1 MPFRLAALFL
11 CLVACG
17 GPPGGGLTT
26 AVIDTAANGVIHV
39 ANRGPTQWAGTDG
52 WRLVAERVIR
62 PAVGEGHEI
71 IEPMGAVL
79 DASGTLYV
87 MEREPPALNVYAPDG
102 RWLRSIG
109 AVGDGP
115 GEFRRSMLGIL
126 HDTLIVHDPV
136 NARLTLFGTDGTL
149 LGMAPAQCCF
159 RRMEPITMRNDGA
172 LVLTGENATAPAG
185 QALFLTRLDGTII
198 DTAPA
203 DPTPPP
209 GQAPQWRATRT
220 TPQGVAT
227 RSMPIPN
234 QPQAVF
240 GWRGDGTRI
249 LGHTATY
256 RLVLTSQDL
265 DTLRVI
271 TAPAPTVTL
280 TTGQRDSIYASAI
293 ADAREDWRE
302 KLRAVASA
310 DDIPTTLPAWL
321 GVMADPSGRLWVGRP
336 GGGGALAW
344 LDVFDPDG
352 VLLGTVAAPSPALL
366 NGHWSGDRLLVTE
379 PDADGFM
386 KVTVYRVDHGRP
398 TIP

>member
-1 MPFRLAALFL
+1 VTLRFAALML
-11 CLVACG
+11 CLIACG
-17 GPPGGGLTT
+17 GPPGDRLST

-39 ANRGPTQWAGTDG
+39 TNAGPTQWAGTDG

-62 PAVGEGHEI
+62 PAIGDGHEI
-71 IEPMGAVL
+71 IEPMTAIL
-79 DASGTLYV
+79 DATGTLYV

-102 RWLRSIG
+102 RWVRSIG

-115 GEFRRSMLGIL
+115 GEFRRSMLGIVR
-126 HDTLIVHDPV
+126 DTLVVHDPV
-136 NARLTLFGTDGTL
+136 NARLTLFGTDGTV

-159 RRMEPITMRNDGA
+159 RRMEPITMLDDGT
-172 LVLTGENATAPAG
+172 LVLTGQPASAADH
-185 QALFLTRLDGTII
+185 QALFLTRLDGSVI

-203 DPTPPP
+203 DPIPPP
-209 GQAPQWRATRT
+209 DQAPLWRATRT

-240 GWRGDGTRI
+240 RWRGDGTRV
-249 LGHTATY
+249 LGHTGTY
-256 RLVLTSQDL
+256 RLVLTSKDL

-271 TAPAPTVTL
+271 TAPAPTVVL
-280 TTGQRDSIYASAI
+280 TTAQRDSLVADVI

-302 KLRAVASA
+302 ALRAVASV
-310 DDIPTTLPAWL
+310 DDVPTTLPAWL
-321 GVMADPSGRLWVGRP
+321 GVIVDPSGRLWVGRP
-336 GGGGALAW
+336 GAGGAVAW

-352 VLLGTVAAPSPALL
+352 VFLGTVAAPSPAVL

-379 PDADGFM
+379 ADADGF
-386 KVTVYRVDHGRP
+386 KTVTVYRLERGRP
-398 TIP
+398 